1 MIMNSVKLPSVN
13 LLIILLFV
21 VLSSACSMN
30 KMLVRGSLPMIEGGI
45 TALNKETD
53 LELAEAAIPM
63 NLEMLEGMLVI
74 DPENEQLHTIA
85 AQAYYGYAYGFT
97 ENRQPERASKLYIRG
112 LNHGIT
118 VLTSKGLSN
127 IKQGP
132 LDQLEKALARL
143 DDNDVAALFWTASNW
158 AKWIDLNRDSTESI
172 MQLPRATALMQRVLE
187 LDERF
192 FHGSPHMYFGVY
204 YGGRSPMFGGDFEKS
219 EQHFDQARK
228 INQNKLLVVDLLQAE
243 YLERQRFNRENF
255 HRLLSRIVDA
265 PVDLLPELS
274 LLNEV
279 ARRKAKLLLNK
290 EDQWF

>member
-1 MIMNSVKLPSVN
+1 
-13 LLIILLFV
+13 
-21 VLSSACSMN
+21 
-30 KMLVRGSLPMIEGGI
+30 
-45 TALNKETD
+45 
-53 LELAEAAIPM
+53 
-63 NLEMLEGMLVI
+63 
-74 DPENEQLHTIA
+74 
-85 AQAYYGYAYGFT
+85 
-97 ENRQPERASKLYIRG
+97 
-112 LNHGIT
+112 
-118 VLTSKGLSN
+118 
-127 IKQGP
+127 
-132 LDQLEKALARL
+132 
-143 DDNDVAALFWTASNW
+143 
-158 AKWIDLNRDSTESI
+158 

-219 EQHFDQARK
+219 EHHFDQARK

-255 HRLLSRIVDA
+255 HQLLSRIVDA

-279 ARRKAKLLLNK
+279 ARRKAILLLNK